1 MSEIYKYRMLQC
13 DNMTTMNSTL
23 VRYLLMI
30 ALMSTFYIII
40 NISNLLPMTP
50 AFFLRRSKFGFNI
63 LDYSID

>member
-50 AFFLRRSKFGFNI
+50 AFLRRSKFGFNI